1 MKLPSHK
8 VLPTLGTTAED
19 VIDIEIL
26 YTTEVSSLKIIQIKK
41 KYKGGKILWQWIN
54 GNQKN
59 QCYPWTKTLLDIRSI
74 SF

>member
-41 KYKGGKILWQWIN
+41 KYKG
-54 GNQKN
+54 
-59 QCYPWTKTLLDIRSI
+59 
-74 SF
+74 